1 MIKNIHESQS
11 LMISVYCSWLLLLL
25 LLSIYIKYGNCGKNM
40 WGSGGVHWLHLFT
53 SWTDPV
59 WQVLK
64 WSACSRASTAFD
76 WQLSPLISLTLWRL
90 PAVKTPAPTITWS
103 TRRSDEMQKI
113 PRGVWLHWFWR
124 RMEGPEGPHAR
135 RRTHRLLMSKDWCR
149 ESVVLVAFGD
159 DGKSRW
165 CCGTQ

>member
-1 MIKNIHESQS
+1 MK
-11 LMISVYCSWLLLLL
+11 Y
-25 LLSIYIKYGNCGKNM
+25 IYQVYGNCGKNM
-40 WGSGGVHWLHLFT
+40 WGSGGVHLFT

-124 RMEGPEGPHAR
+124 RTEGPEGPHT
-135 RRTHRLLMSKDWCR
+135 RTHTQTHAGADTHADAHTDCWCLKTDAESQWFWLRLGMMGNQGDA
-149 ESVVLVAFGD
+149 VARSNSSQWQCD
-159 DGKSRW
+159 LD
-165 CCGTQ
+165 